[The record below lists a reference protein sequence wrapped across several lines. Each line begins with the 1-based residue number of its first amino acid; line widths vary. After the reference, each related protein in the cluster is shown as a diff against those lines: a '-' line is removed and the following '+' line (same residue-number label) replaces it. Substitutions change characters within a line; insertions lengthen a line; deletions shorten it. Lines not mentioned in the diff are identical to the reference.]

1 MDSTFVYGLE
11 LLEETGG
18 KALAT
23 DHRVWGNNLGRQRFG
38 KGRSKQRWEEN
49 SEEAQNKNAE
59 NSEVGNSE
67 APAED
72 NCNNLESGK
81 SPKDQKEEH
90 SGEL

>member
-1 MDSTFVYGLE
+1 MFEATTLNVKDS
-11 LLEETGG
+11 G
-18 KALAT
+18 KDDPSNAA
-23 DHRVWGNNLGRQRFG
+23 
-38 KGRSKQRWEEN
+38 EEN

-81 SPKDQKEEH
+81 SPKDQNEEH